1 MFKTINK
8 INFLLTSRQRK
19 GVLVL
24 IFLLIIGMILEIFG
38 LGILMPILSSII
50 DPNLSSSDTFLS
62 SIKESYFVNFSN
74 EKFTFILLLFLLII
88 YFVKTIYLVFL
99 TFVQNKYLSNLTA
112 FISNKL
118 YFIYLSQPF
127 DFHKSKNSS
136 DLVKNI
142 QLEITHLHSYLSAFI
157 IAVTEAFILISI
169 VVTLIYIEPLGAISI
184 GCFFAGI
191 SFIFFQ
197 FTKIKLEIWGSLRE
211 KLDKEILKSSHS
223 SFNGIKDII
232 LLNRQ
237 NYFIEKYSFN
247 NFKKAKL
254 QSNQS
259 TFNQLPRFFLEF
271 FSVLGLLGFI
281 AFMLLRGE
289 DTSRLITLLGVF
301 VAATFK
307 MIPSLNRLI
316 SSAQH
321 FKYFNSSLNLVYD
334 ELSNLK
340 SDALKTN
347 KDDFEFKNKIVF
359 KNANYSYLNKH
370 ILVAS
375 NIEISKGSTI
385 GIIGPS
391 GSGKSTFVD
400 ILVGLNTLDSGKIL
414 VDNIDIQENL
424 FGWKNCIGYVNQS
437 VFLSDDT
444 IRRNICFGL
453 PDSQIDDTRIESV
466 LKQVQLFDIV
476 NKMEMG
482 INSIVGERGTQL
494 SGGQIQRLGLA
505 RALYSDPEVLI
516 LDEATSSL
524 DNETES
530 KIMESIYK
538 LKGFK
543 TIIIVAHR
551 LSTLKMCDFIYEI
564 NNGNITLNDKLK

>member
-1 MFKTINK
+1 MFKPINK
-8 INFLLTSRQRK
+8 INFLLTPRQRK

-38 LGILMPILSSII
+38 LGILMPILSNII
-50 DPNLSSSDTFLS
+50 DPNFSSSDTFLS

-184 GCFFAGI
+184 GCFFAVI

-211 KLDKEILKSSHS
+211 KIDKEILKSSYS

-237 NYFIEKYSFN
+237 NYFIEKYSSN

-259 TFNQLPRFFLEF
+259 TINQLPRFFLEF

-316 SSAQH
+316 SSAQY

-400 ILVGLNTLDSGKIL
+400 ILVGLNTLDSGKLL
-414 VDNIDIQENL
+414 VDNFDIQENL
-424 FGWKNCIGYVNQS
+424 LEWRNCIGYVNQS
-437 VFLSDDT
+437 VFLSDDS

-453 PDSQIDDTRIESV
+453 PESKIDDKRIEFV
-466 LKQVQLFDIV
+466 LKQVQLFDMV
-476 NKMEMG
+476 NNMEMG
-482 INSIVGERGTQL
+482 INSIVGERGIQL
-494 SGGQIQRLGLA
+494 SGGQIQRIGLA

-516 LDEATSSL
+516 LDEATSAL
-524 DNETES
+524 DNDTES
-530 KIMESIYK
+530 NIMESIYK
-538 LKGFK
+538 LKRFK

-551 LSTLKMCDFIYEI
+551 LSTLKMCDSIYEI
-564 NNGNITLNDKLK
+564 NNGNIILNDKLK